1 MSDMRLYQ
9 DLKRRYPKL
18 VSIAA
23 LVGVVA
29 GIGGIAAYE
38 TMAKGDCCA
47 PGASCCFPGSPCCNG
62 AHKQAA
68 K

>member
-1 MSDMRLYQ
+1 MLTN
-9 DLKRRYPKL
+9 LKRRYPKMF
-18 VSIAA
+18 SAA
-23 LVGVVA
+23 VLVGVLG

-38 TMAKGDCCA
+38 KLGQFSGDCCA

-62 AHKQAA
+62 AHKTAS

>member
-1 MSDMRLYQ
+1 MPMLN
-9 DLKRRYPKL
+9 DLKRRYPKMF
-18 VSIAA
+18 SAA
-23 LVGVVA
+23 VLVGVLG

-38 TMAKGDCCA
+38 KLAKADCCA

-62 AHKQAA
+62 AHKTAS

>member
-1 MSDMRLYQ
+1 MQMIAN
-9 DLKRRYPKL
+9 LKRRFPRL
-18 VSIAA
+18 FPVVT
-23 LVGVVA
+23 LVGVLG

-38 TMAKGDCCA
+38 KLAKADCCA

-62 AHKQAA
+62 AHKTAA